1 MFSFLPGIPGADDLR
16 LLVRKV
22 DTARHHGVP
31 NGCVL
36 ELDLLSAPPETHGF
50 APMAIISA
58 GRPLV
63 LGEAVAA
70 IHRAAEDPR
79 VAGLI
84 ARVQIPAAA
93 AGPVQELR
101 APTHALTG

>member
-1 MFSFLPGIPGADDLR
+1 MFAFLPGIPGADELR
-16 LLVRKV
+16 TLVRRV

-36 ELDLLSAPPETHGF
+36 ELDLQALPGETGGF
-50 APMAIISA
+50 DPFAMIAGG

-63 LGEAVAA
+63 LREAVAA

-84 ARVQIPAAA
+84 ARVAISAAA
-93 AGPVQELR
+93 AGPAH
-101 APTHALTG
+101 APRDTI